1 MIGFNGGLIGRSRPT
16 LAAASVPGVWT
27 SREQEVAV
35 RNATWPSSALLDLYP
50 GAIAAYGLRTLRGAV
65 VNSAVIKV
73 RRSSGSQPEQDFTST
88 QITNGELAAWVGAG
102 NNGFVTT
109 WYDQSGSSNNATQSN
124 AALQP
129 RIVNAG
135 VVETE
140 SGKPAIV
147 WPTTSAGL
155 LLSTRITTI
164 RSYFLLA
171 KCTNAGLSSEPFLLG
186 DSSDVDFHAGSST
199 WLDGSQ
205 AAAVVRNG
213 DNRLNSNTVN
223 FTTTNRNTTR
233 YVFTMIPTGNARAS
247 QLMLDRSTTVRSW
260 IGPVQEIIIYSGE
273 QSTTRAAIEANINAF
288 YSVF

>member
-1 MIGFNGGLIGRSRPT
+1 MIGFNGGLIGKPRPT
-16 LAAASVPGVWT
+16 LAASSVPGVWT

-50 GAIAAYGLRTLRGAV
+50 GAVAAYGLRTLRGAV
-65 VNSAVIKV
+65 VNSAVIRV
-73 RRSSGSQPEQDFTST
+73 RRSSDNTEQDFTAV
-88 QITNGELAAWVGAG
+88 QISDGTLASFCGAG
-102 NNGFVTT
+102 NGFVRT
-109 WYDQSGSSNNATQSN
+109 WYDQSGNSNH
-124 AALQP
+124 AAQTSTSLQP

-140 SGKPAIV
+140 AGKPAIV
-147 WPTTSAGL
+147 WPTTSVGL

-171 KCTNAGLSSEPFLLG
+171 KCTNATLNSQPFLLG

-213 DNRLNSNTVN
+213 DNRLNGNTVN

-233 YVFTMIPTGNARAS
+233 YIFTMIPTSNARGS
-247 QLMLDRSTTVRSW
+247 QLMLDRGTTVRSW